1 MRVRVYNPLHLNA
14 SEAPKGHYIQRPDLL
29 NEEQPYGAVRP
40 PAFDAL
46 EEGSARLRI
55 GILEDDANQA
65 NLIAATLRDAG
76 HVCVTFPTGK
86 ALIARLR
93 QETFDLLLLDWNLP
107 DLSALEVM
115 KWMGTALEKR
125 PPVLII
131 TARSSQA
138 DVVAGL
144 DAGADDFII
153 KPLDPPVLVARVTAV
168 LRRVYPLDGQSRIET
183 FGPFT
188 FDPLSESVHVGVER
202 VQLTSKEFELALVLF
217 RNLHRPLSRAYLLE
231 SVWGRNPD
239 LPTRTLD
246 AHVSRLRLKLN
257 LRPERGYR
265 LAPVYSYGYRLES
278 LDSPPP
284 PMS

>member
-1 MRVRVYNPLHLNA
+1 VR
-14 SEAPKGHYIQRPDLL
+14 IR
-29 NEEQPYGAVRP
+29 
-40 PAFDAL
+40 
-46 EEGSARLRI
+46 
-55 GILEDDANQA
+55 ILEDDTHQA
-65 NLIAATLRDAG
+65 DLIATTLREAG
-76 HVCVTFPTGK
+76 HMCVTFASGK

-115 KWMGTALEKR
+115 KWMRTALEKR

-131 TARSSQA
+131 TARSAQA
-138 DVVAGL
+138 DVIAGL

-168 LRRVYPLDGQSRIET
+168 LRRVYPVDAQSRVET
-183 FGPFT
+183 FGEFT
-188 FDPLSESVHVGVER
+188 FEPLSEIVSDGQDR
-202 VQLTSKEFELALVLF
+202 VQLTSKEFELALVFF

-278 LDSPPP
+278 LNSPPTS
-284 PMS
+284 MD